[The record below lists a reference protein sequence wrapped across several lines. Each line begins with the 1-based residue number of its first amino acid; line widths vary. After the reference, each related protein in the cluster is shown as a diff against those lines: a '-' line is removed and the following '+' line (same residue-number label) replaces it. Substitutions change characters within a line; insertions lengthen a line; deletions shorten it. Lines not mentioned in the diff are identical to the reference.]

1 MAVSEFIY
9 AGIICIVLAL
19 ALMIRVYKG
28 PTAAD
33 RAVAAEE
40 IDTMA
45 VCALILFALVSGRS
59 IFLDIAIVVALLGFI
74 GLVFISKYL
83 EGSL

>member
-1 MAVSEFIY
+1 MSEFIY

>member
-1 MAVSEFIY
+1 MIEIVC

-19 ALMIRVYKG
+19 LLMLRVYKG
-28 PTAAD
+28 PHVVD

-45 VCALILFALVSGRS
+45 VSALILFALLSGRS
-59 IFLDIAIVVALLGFI
+59 IFLDIAIVMALLGFV